1 MNISIVESMRTAS
14 NFRIFLRNYF
24 YPMNQQLIQNSLY
37 THIQDL
43 YDMDYSADILEYKL
57 KCKKKKSVDIE
68 KYDFQLESALI
79 DILNSGNIIENIQT
93 STLLDENTKYNFDMI
108 CHNIMSFMHMS
119 SYLKSLYGILYY
131 PINTTTRLVIV
142 GL

>member
-43 YDMDYSADILEYKL
+43 YDMDYSADALEYKL

-68 KYDFQLESALI
+68 KYDLQVESALI

-93 STLLDENTKYNFDMI
+93 STVLDENTKYNFDMI
-108 CHNIMSFMHMS
+108 CHDIMSFMHMS